1 MKSIRHN
8 TIYLVAANS
17 LQVGLGL
24 VLSIYLA
31 RFFEEKEIFGKYQQ
45 LFIIINFLVSFSSGI
60 PMGLSYFFGTYLDYT
75 SRIQIYKRFW
85 WSMFFLSL
93 VLGGVIFLFNPILAD
108 FFQNNYFSEYSIL
121 FSGLLTLKIINS
133 YYLQYY
139 LTRGKLQFYFVVIVT
154 EFVLSIILIAA
165 ISQFNLQIKEILI
178 GLILISLTKLIV
190 FGSNS
195 LLVFK
200 IKGPI
205 ILSKKELDYILP
217 MIAISM
223 ASLLTLYT
231 DKFMISSILNP
242 KSFAEYQVGAFSIP
256 FIGIITGSV
265 VTALIP
271 ALAKLKSEGNISE
284 IKTQLRNA
292 TKKTS
297 LFLVPILIYC
307 ILLGP
312 HLITALY
319 TENYKN
325 SGYIFQLYTA
335 SYLLTVI
342 AFSAVMNA
350 IGLQKWVLL
359 NTILNLTLNVILN
372 LILIPKYGNFGAVY
386 ATLVSTYLGYFLP
399 IYLLK
404 KQISVNF
411 LEYFP
416 FRFYS
421 KILLLSTALAL
432 IILYLMNHYNLY
444 KWFAFIAAVPFYF
457 IILIIAA
464 DKSIL
469 DKNQVINRIKKI
481 GGK

>member
-1 MKSIRHN
+1 MKSLRHN
-8 TIYLVAANS
+8 TIYLVGANS
-17 LQVGLGL
+17 LQVALGL
-24 VLSIYLA
+24 IFSIFLA
-31 RFFEEKEIFGKYQQ
+31 RYFEQKEAFGKYQQ
-45 LFIIINFLVSFSSGI
+45 LFVIINFLVSFSSGI

-75 SRIQIYKRFW
+75 SRIKIYKRFW
-85 WSMFFLSL
+85 WSMFFLAL
-93 VLGGVIFLFNPILAD
+93 GLGGILFLFNTILAD
-108 FFQNNYFSEYSIL
+108 FFQNNYFREYSIL
-121 FSGLLTLKIINS
+121 FCGLLTLKIINS

-139 LTRGKLQFYFVVIVT
+139 LTRGKLQFYFVVIIT
-154 EFVLSIILIAA
+154 EFVLTIILVIA
-165 ISQFNLQIKEILI
+165 ISLFNLQIKDILT

-205 ILSKKELDYILP
+205 ILSKKEFEYILP

-223 ASLLTLYT
+223 ASLLTIYT

-242 KSFAEYQVGAFSIP
+242 ESFAEYQVGAFSIP

-271 ALAKLKSEGNISE
+271 ALAKLKSEGDIHE
-284 IKTQLRNA
+284 IKIQLRNA

-319 TENYKN
+319 TETYKN

-359 NTILNLTLNVILN
+359 NTILNLSLNVILN

-386 ATLVSTYLGYFLP
+386 ATLASTYLGYFLP
-399 IYLLK
+399 IHLLR
-404 KQISVNF
+404 KQISANF

-416 FRFYS
+416 IRFYS
-421 KILLLSTALAL
+421 KILLLSTVLAL
-432 IILYLMNHYNLY
+432 FILYLMNHYYLN
-444 KWFAFIAAVPFYF
+444 KWFAFIMAVPFYF

-481 GGK
+481 GRK